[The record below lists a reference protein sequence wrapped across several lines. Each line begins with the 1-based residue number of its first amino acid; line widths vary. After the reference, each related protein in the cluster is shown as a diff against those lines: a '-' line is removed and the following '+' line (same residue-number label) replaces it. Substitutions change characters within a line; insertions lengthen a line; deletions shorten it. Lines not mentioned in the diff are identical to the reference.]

1 VLGMLALGGAFFYMR
16 YQQTFM
22 GNNADEKTS

>member
-16 YQQTFM
+16 YQQTFI
-22 GNNADEKTS
+22 GNTDDEKSS